1 MTARVVTDMATY
13 MPVDTAVRHNLKSP
27 TLLIS
32 PAGDNICP
40 LEATK
45 DFAAR
50 VPSAEVK
57 VLGDK
62 SSSHFAVLPSC
73 VDGNIWQDCSQAM
86 VEFLAAKLS

>member
-1 MTARVVTDMATY
+1 MATY
-13 MPVDTAVRHNLKSP
+13 MPVDTAVRHSLKSP

-57 VLGDK
+57 VLGDE
-62 SSSHFAVLPSC
+62 SSSHFAVLS
-73 VDGNIWQDCSQAM
+73 
-86 VEFLAAKLS
+86 